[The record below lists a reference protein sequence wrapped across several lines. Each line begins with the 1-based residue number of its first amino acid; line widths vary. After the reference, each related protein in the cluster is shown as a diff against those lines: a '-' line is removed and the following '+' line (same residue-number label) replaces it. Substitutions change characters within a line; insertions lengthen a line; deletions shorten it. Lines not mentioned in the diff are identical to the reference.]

1 MYTYL
6 NVQDLSSQ
14 DGLALATTEADAREK
29 QFQYDQGI
37 LLKKYFAYDVLGNK
51 VVSAE
56 SEADAIAKLH
66 KTVTLTG
73 KYINKNEINVWDN
86 GMMSYDNVIQNGIY
100 HVYRIYSQIRAD
112 QGLIPYIYFDS
123 YQSALTAIKA
133 GVNHAIKIT
142 TTTVNVYLYVYMD
155 KVGNKHSFT
164 YTNDEEINAIVAEI
178 MRLT

>member
-142 TTTVNVYLYVYMD
+142 TNVYLYVYMD